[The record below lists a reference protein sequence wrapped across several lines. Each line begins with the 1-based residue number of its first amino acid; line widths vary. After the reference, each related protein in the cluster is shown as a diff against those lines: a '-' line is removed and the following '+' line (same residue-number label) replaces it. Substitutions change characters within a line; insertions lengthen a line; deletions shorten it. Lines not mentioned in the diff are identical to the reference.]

1 MQESMME
8 LSEMFTDDEI
18 LNLRLAAS
26 RVFNLI
32 SENGEKL
39 DKKEVRAY
47 EKFISKARRLE
58 IELAV
63 ELFTG
68 MDKFQVLDEQRKS
81 SGLDDREGLRYI
93 SALLDRKS
101 ERDVAV
107 DYKKTL
113 LALGYYIANASGSIF
128 GDKVDDDEITELILI
143 GNDLELSY
151 REMFNS
157 NQIQR
162 IISMIEE

>member
-1 MQESMME
+1 MQEKAMII
-8 LSEMFTDDEI
+8 SEIFEEDEI

-32 SENGEKL
+32 SDNGDKV
-39 DKKEVRAY
+39 DKKEIRAF

-58 IELAV
+58 SELAK
-63 ELFTG
+63 ELFAG
-68 MDKFQVLDEQRKS
+68 MSSFNVLDEQRKS
-81 SGLDDREGLRYI
+81 SGLDDRDGLRYI
-93 SALLDRKS
+93 SSLLDRKL
-101 ERDVAV
+101 ERELAIDF
-107 DYKKTL
+107 KKTL
-113 LALGYYIANASGSIF
+113 LALGFYIANASGSIF
-128 GDKVDDDEITELILI
+128 GDKVDDDETSELILI